1 MFTSNDDHDDD
12 DDDVLMYAPAT
23 DCLCQRQQQTRTLA
37 ERRSPPDP
45 GIFLKDFSTLK
56 TTHRA

>member
-23 DCLCQRQQQTRTLA
+23 DIVCASDSNKQ
-37 ERRSPPDP
+37 ERSQSAD
-45 GIFLKDFSTLK
+45 L
-56 TTHRA
+56 HRIQEYF